1 MKYSPTPLNG
11 HLIFTDSFLSLGKES
26 PHIFSKFNPPYGHSF
41 STGTPHGPLCVRIN
55 GVLLY

>member
-1 MKYSPTPLNG
+1 MKYSPTPLNA
-11 HLIFTDSFLSLGKES
+11 HFYVQFAVFPGKES
-26 PHIFSKFNPPYGHSF
+26 PHIFSKFNPPYGHSV